1 MQFILSEKNV
11 KTLSLY
17 KIYNVNIKSA
27 QFVISN
33 TDITKCPSDSKPEY
47 AFIGRSNVGKS
58 SLINMLT
65 ERKSLAKTSGR
76 PGKTQLIN
84 HFIIN
89 DEWYLV
95 DLPGYGYA
103 KASKTS
109 RMKWEKFI
117 AEYLT
122 KREEL
127 LNVFVLL
134 DCRLEPQKIDMEFM
148 NWCGEKEIPFS
159 MVFTKIDKVSSSVL
173 QKNLAKYKKEMLKYW
188 EEIPPVFTTSA
199 ESKFGREK
207 LLNYI
212 ERINEAVIKG

>member
-1 MQFILSEKNV
+1 M
-11 KTLSLY
+11 
-17 KIYNVNIKSA
+17 KIKEAV
-27 QFVISN
+27 FVISN
-33 TDITKCPSDSKPEY
+33 TDLSKCPQDGKPEY

-65 ERKSLAKTSGR
+65 EKKNLAKTSGK

-84 HFIIN
+84 HFLIN
-89 DEWYLV
+89 EEWYLV

-109 RMKWEKFI
+109 RAQWEKFI
-117 AEYLT
+117 SDYLT
-122 KREEL
+122 KRKQL
-127 LNVFVLL
+127 INVFVLL
-134 DCRLEPQKIDMEFM
+134 DSRLEPQKIDLEFM

-159 MVFTKIDKVSSSVL
+159 MVFTKIDKLSSSAL

-188 EEIPPVFTTSA
+188 AELPPVFTTS
-199 ESKFGREK
+199 STSGFGREK

-212 ERINEAVIKG
+212 ELINKNL